1 MYVCGCCHKMSTDAE
16 LSQFCVMKTKDKEDD
31 DDDDRKAALVSP
43 II

>member
-1 MYVCGCCHKMSTDAE
+1 MSTNAK

-31 DDDDRKAALVSP
+31 HDDDRKAGLVSP